1 MKIMKGMSTLILAGL
16 FAASPMMAQETTTT
30 DGATVSTA
38 DHILRVAKSLGL
50 EGMMIE
56 QFKKKFMEH
65 ADSDALPFDDATKT
79 ALSDLL
85 ISKFDM
91 KSFISEAIVPVVE
104 KHFTGEEIGMVADFM
119 DTDLAA
125 KIMAMRASG
134 EEFDLMGMMSDG
146 SVSREEAMEAMQL
159 FMTLGPKL
167 KELEGGALATELETA
182 MKTWGQKYFMGVVA
196 EMIQNSSK

>member
-1 MKIMKGMSTLILAGL
+1 MNGMSMLILAGL
-16 FAASPMMAQETTTT
+16 FAASPMVAQERTTA

-38 DHILRVAKSLGL
+38 DQIMRVAKSLGL
-50 EGMMIE
+50 EGIMIE

-65 ADSDALPFDDATKT
+65 ADTDALPFDDETKT
-79 ALSDLL
+79 ALADLL

-91 KSFISEAIVPVVE
+91 ASFVSEAIVPLVE
-104 KHFTGEEIGMVADFM
+104 KHFTGAEVGMIADFM
-119 DTDLAA
+119 ETDLAA
-125 KIMAMRASG
+125 KIVAMRASG
-134 EEFDLMGMMSDG
+134 EEFDVMGMMSDG

-167 KELEGGALATELETA
+167 KELEGGSLAAELESA
-182 MKTWGQKYFMGVVA
+182 MKTWGEKYFMSVVS